1 MKNKYLIELKI
12 PELDKKYDIFVPVNK
27 KLFNVIDLI
36 LKSIY
41 ELNNLDYS
49 NIKNKNLINKYTG
62 EVYNVNKLIRDTSI
76 KNGTCLILI

>member
-49 NIKNKNLINKYTG
+49 NIKKRNLINKYTG